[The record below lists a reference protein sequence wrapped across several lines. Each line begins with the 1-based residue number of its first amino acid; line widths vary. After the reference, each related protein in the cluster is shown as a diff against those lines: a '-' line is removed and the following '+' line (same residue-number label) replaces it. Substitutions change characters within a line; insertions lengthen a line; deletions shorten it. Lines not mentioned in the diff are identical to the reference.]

1 MEPTYSNCLLLISQI
16 KQTNI
21 ELFKVDQSI
30 DTIEGKLSAE
40 INSIETAIAYNNSLK
55 NDATRKIA
63 RYEMQQASPLFRQ
76 WSEDLA
82 EEKIGKQDLRN
93 KLEELRSTLS
103 AMQLEIRRGIVA
115 QETANLE
122 RIELQ

>member
-1 MEPTYSNCLLLISQI
+1 MEPTYSNALLLISQI

-40 INSIETAIAYNNSLK
+40 INSIETAIAYNASLK
-55 NDATRKIA
+55 NEATRKIA
-63 RYEMQQASPLFRQ
+63 RHEMQQASTLFRQ

-82 EEKIGKQDLRN
+82 DQKLEKQDLRN

>member
-40 INSIETAIAYNNSLK
+40 NNAIETAIAYNNSLK
-55 NDATRKIA
+55 NDATRKTA

>member
-1 MEPTYSNCLLLISQI
+1 MEPTYNDCLLLISQI
-16 KQTNI
+16 KQTNV

-82 EEKIGKQDLRN
+82 EEKIEKQELRN

>member
-1 MEPTYSNCLLLISQI
+1 MEPTYSNALLLISQI

-21 ELFKVDQSI
+21 ELVKADQSI

-63 RYEMQQASPLFRQ
+63 RHEMQQASTLFRQ

-82 EEKIGKQDLRN
+82 EEKIEKQELRN
-93 KLEELRSTLS
+93 KVEELRSTLS
-103 AMQLEIRRGIVA
+103 AMQLEIRRSVVA

>member
-21 ELFKVDQSI
+21 ELVKVDQSI

-82 EEKIGKQDLRN
+82 DQKLEKQDLRN

>member
-1 MEPTYSNCLLLISQI
+1 MEPTYNDCLLLISQI
-16 KQTNI
+16 KQTNV

-40 INSIETAIAYNNSLK
+40 INSIETAIAYNASLK

-63 RYEMQQASPLFRQ
+63 RHEMQQASPLYRQ

-82 EEKIGKQDLRN
+82 DQKLEKQDLRN

>member
-1 MEPTYSNCLLLISQI
+1 MEPTYNDCLLLISQI

-55 NDATRKIA
+55 NEATRKIA

-82 EEKIGKQDLRN
+82 DQKLEKQDLRN

-103 AMQLEIRRGIVA
+103 AMQLEIRRSVVV

>member
-1 MEPTYSNCLLLISQI
+1 MEPTYNDCLLLISQI

-21 ELFKVDQSI
+21 DLFKVDQSI

-63 RYEMQQASPLFRQ
+63 RHEMQQASTLFRQ

-82 EEKIGKQDLRN
+82 EEKIEKQDLRN

-103 AMQLEIRRGIVA
+103 AMQLEIRRSVVA

>member
-1 MEPTYSNCLLLISQI
+1 MEPTYSNALLLISQI

-40 INSIETAIAYNNSLK
+40 INSIETAIAYNASLK

-63 RYEMQQASPLFRQ
+63 RFDMQQASTLFRQ

-82 EEKIGKQDLRN
+82 EEKIEKQDLRN